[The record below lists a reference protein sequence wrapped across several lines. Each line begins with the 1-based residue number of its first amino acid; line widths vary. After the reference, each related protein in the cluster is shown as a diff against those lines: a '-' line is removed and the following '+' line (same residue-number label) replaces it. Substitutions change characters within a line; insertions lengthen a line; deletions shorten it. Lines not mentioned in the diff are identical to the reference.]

1 MRLTA
6 RFFDTLRMTIGW
18 DTHTRFGILYD
29 FIFPK
34 IEFGCCKNLQKRH
47 IKLQFQ
53 QNTEKW

>member
-1 MRLTA
+1 MRLTV
-6 RFFDTLRMTIGW
+6 RSFDTLRMTIGW

-34 IEFGCCKNLQKRH
+34 SEFGCCKNLQKQH

-53 QNTEKW
+53 QNTEK

>member
-6 RFFDTLRMTIGW
+6 RSFDTLRMTIGW

-34 IEFGCCKNLQKRH
+34 SEFGYCKNLQKQY

-53 QNTEKW
+53 QNTEK